1 MLDIC
6 PNELFPWISKK
17 NSYILPLIITY
28 LLTKS
33 KRATNNTWEKFLSFF
48 TLFFQWLNWL
58 ILKSKNARH
67 FNSIPITRDCSKEEL
82 IVDRVFDEEEIP
94 LKPPVIQKWSVYPLY
109 LKFKSEGSTGSILLP
124 SARKIFIF
132 QPVAICCKVLVTKF
146 LLTYRQCFLMM
157 FL

>member
-1 MLDIC
+1 M
-6 PNELFPWISKK
+6 K

-109 LKFKSEGSTGSILLP
+109 LKFKSKGTTGRICYLLP
-124 SARKIFIF
+124 EKYLFFNRLKSTVRSWQQNFCWPIGNVF
-132 QPVAICCKVLVTKF
+132 
-146 LLTYRQCFLMM
+146 
-157 FL
+157 